1 MKRLILLLYL
11 ILVLQ
16 ADTPSI
22 SYNGYVDFAMI
33 LQQSQYTLLN
43 KKTYEL
49 SNYSLIDIP
58 YRMGSIDF
66 SHQSNNISLNG
77 NLTLEYQLQK
87 DTYFLGSIDPQ
98 DFRLDMREIYGTIFG
113 DNYEFRFGKQIHSW
127 GSVDENSPVDNAS
140 AFDYYYIFFLGRER
154 KMATLSSA
162 IDYYLGNLKINTVFS
177 PTHTTNRLPLGNDDF
192 PITLPIYPSENQ
204 IYSISGLPFEGGIQ
218 GTYSFGIGDLSVSYF
233 SGYDRVFNFSGVNV
247 YSTESQSSFSP
258 PDLVFGY
265 RKTEVFGFGATL
277 LNPYVIIRG
286 DYANFFTK
294 DLNSSI
300 NRPYSNSSLAVVYP
314 TLYIS
319 YPLKEKANYEQYTF
333 QVETEL
339 PLKINFIG
347 QYFSNKIISF
357 SSDSLPDVEIDIPGF
372 EYDPE
377 SMTPENLFIPGM
389 GVPLAVITNKAAI
402 IIMNKTFMNE
412 QLKVSMT
419 SLFDIEKYNRPS
431 YITGIPGSL
440 IEYKI
445 EYNINED
452 LLGLFGITKVQ
463 GTDFHPDGDSY
474 QFKSMENFSHFRFE
488 LKYFL

>member
-1 MKRLILLLYL
+1 MKKIILLYCLT
-11 ILVLQ
+11 VLFANQ
-16 ADTPSI
+16 PSF

-33 LQQSQYTLLN
+33 LQQSDYTLLDS
-43 KKTYEL
+43 KTYKL

-66 SHQSNNISLNG
+66 THESNNISLSG

-98 DFRLDMREIYGTIFG
+98 DFRLDMREIYGTIYG

-154 KMATLSSA
+154 KMATLSGALDFYSG
-162 IDYYLGNLKINTVFS
+162 DFKINSVFS
-177 PTHTTNRLPLGNDDF
+177 PIHTTNRLPLGNDDF
-192 PITLPIYPSENQ
+192 PITLPIYPTEDQ
-204 IYSISGLPFEGGIQ
+204 IFAISGLPFESGFQ
-218 GTYSFGIGDLSVSYF
+218 GTYSFGIGDLSASYF
-233 SGYDRVFNFSGVNV
+233 SGFDRVFNFSGVNV

-265 RKTEVFGFGATL
+265 RKTNVFGFGATL
-277 LNPYVIIRG
+277 LNSYFILRA
-286 DYANFFTK
+286 DYANFNTK

-300 NRPYSNSSLAVVYP
+300 DRSYSNSSLATVYP

-319 YPLKEKANYEQYTF
+319 YPLKEKANYEQYTL
-333 QVETEL
+333 QIETEL
-339 PLKINFIG
+339 PFKINFIG
-347 QYFSNKIISF
+347 QYFSHKIISF
-357 SSDSLPDVEIDIPGF
+357 SSDTLPDVEIDIPGF

-389 GVPLAVITNKAAI
+389 GVPLAILTNKAAI
-402 IIMNKTFMNE
+402 IIMDKTFMNE
-412 QLKVSMT
+412 QLKISMT
-419 SLFDIEKYNRPS
+419 SMLDLETYDRPS

-445 EYNINED
+445 EYNITED
-452 LLGLFGITKVQ
+452 LLGLLGITSVQ
-463 GTDFHPDGDSY
+463 STSYHPDGDSY
-474 QFKSMENFSHFRFE
+474 QFKSMEDFSHFRFE